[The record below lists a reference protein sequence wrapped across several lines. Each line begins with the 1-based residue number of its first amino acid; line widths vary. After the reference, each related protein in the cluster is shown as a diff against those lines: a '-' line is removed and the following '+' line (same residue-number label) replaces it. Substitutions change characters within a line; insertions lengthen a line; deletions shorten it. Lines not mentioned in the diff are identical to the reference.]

1 MEEQE
6 RAKSQARS
14 QLESIIEMVDE
25 LTTSEEPEEIEQ
37 RIQEDPLSVQVR
49 SDWEAP
55 SENLK
60 ASEYNI
66 LLCTGGPAVRIIGDL
81 DEYKYPYNAR
91 LQFQDWFTSW
101 EDYPLNQDEED
112 SLTIYA
118 QQFYYG
124 E

>member
-49 SDWEAP
+49 SDWETP
-55 SENLK
+55 SGNLK

-81 DEYKYPYNAR
+81 DEYQYPYNAR

>member
-49 SDWEAP
+49 SDWETP

-81 DEYKYPYNAR
+81 DEYQYPHNVR

-101 EDYPLNQDEED
+101 EDYPLDQDEED